1 MEAKREG
8 GRISIAQAEGTK
20 KYQPSGIEDTVLWE
34 KEKIQ
39 SGRCHRTLK

>member
-8 GRISIAQAEGTK
+8 SRISIAQAEGTK
-20 KYQPSGIEDTVLWE
+20 KYQPSGIEYTVLWE